1 MQRIHYPDND
11 HASSESGHS
20 IIIVTAPDSPSFI
33 KSSVDYINIE
43 INAQDLNLNTQ
54 MRAVENLE
62 IQYFYDV
69 FYSKIILR
77 EQVQQELLEQEQPL
91 QEEQHPPQYL
101 LDLVYQ
107 LHRSQDQPPASASQQ
122 TLS

>member
-20 IIIVTAPDSPSFI
+20 VIVVTAPDSPSSFI
-33 KSSVDYINIE
+33 KSTVDYINIE

-77 EQVQQELLEQEQPL
+77 ELVQQELLE
-91 QEEQHPPQYL
+91 H
-101 LDLVYQ
+101 
-107 LHRSQDQPPASASQQ
+107 
-122 TLS
+122 